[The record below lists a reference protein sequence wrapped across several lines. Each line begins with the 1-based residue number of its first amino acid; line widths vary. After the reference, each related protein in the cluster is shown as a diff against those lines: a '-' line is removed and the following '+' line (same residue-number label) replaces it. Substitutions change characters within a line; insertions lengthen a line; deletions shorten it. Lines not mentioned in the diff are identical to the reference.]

1 MADQRKEDE
10 MPIKIFAAPGDHR
23 NDFEQV
29 EVQANEWIA
38 SAKPSIQAMQ
48 TTVNQMPSARE
59 SNFFMMTLVLMYDE
73 AGA

>member
-1 MADQRKEDE
+1 

-29 EVQANEWIA
+29 EKQANEWIA
-38 SAKPSIQAMQ
+38 SNKPAVRAIQ

-59 SNFFMMTLVLMYDE
+59 SNHFMMTLVLLYDE
-73 AGA
+73 SGS

>member
-1 MADQRKEDE
+1 

-29 EVQANEWIA
+29 EMQSNEWMAA
-38 SAKPSIQAMQ
+38 SNPAVRAMT

-59 SNFFMMTLVLMYDE
+59 SNHFMMTLTILYDE
-73 AGA
+73 SGA